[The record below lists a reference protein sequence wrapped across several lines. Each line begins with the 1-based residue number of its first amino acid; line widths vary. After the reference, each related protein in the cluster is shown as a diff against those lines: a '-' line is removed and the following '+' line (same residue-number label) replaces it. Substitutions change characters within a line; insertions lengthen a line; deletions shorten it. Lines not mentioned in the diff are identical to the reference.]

1 MITEIIDDLSP
12 GKRLAL
18 LRKKNGHTQTD
29 LAKLLNVSRTTVT
42 DYENDRIHM
51 NDKTLI
57 NIALHFQTSIDELLG
72 LKKSKDFKVDQS
84 LRIMKRLKKIK
95 LLSIAKQKVL
105 LHTID
110 SFLKGEGV

>member
-1 MITEIIDDLSP
+1 MTTQIINDLST

-18 LRKKNGHTQTD
+18 LRKKNGQTQTE

-51 NDKTLI
+51 NEKTLI
-57 NIALHFQTSIDELLG
+57 KIALCLQTSVDGLLG
-72 LKKSKDFKVDQS
+72 LKESQDFKEDQS
-84 LRIMKRLKKIK
+84 LRIMKRLKKIE

-110 SFLKGEGV
+110 SFLRGEGI